1 MMVVLPPNMGVQV
14 PDVAAKQLCPAAE
27 VVGPKVV
34 LDEVTWLTQL
44 DVRLD
49 MTEEERELWEL
60 GGQDDEVGEAKRE
73 NEVEEEESKD
83 AQDAGW
89 ICKRRL
95 DYMRGFG
102 HADFNQNHCWARR
115 EEVSYGW
122 KHSTSK
128 KLT

>member
-83 AQDAGW
+83 AQDVGW

-95 DYMRGFG
+95 DYMR
-102 HADFNQNHCWARR
+102 
-115 EEVSYGW
+115 
-122 KHSTSK
+122 
-128 KLT
+128 